1 MKINLKNPYGY
12 KICYTKK
19 GNKNHFIDDFHTHTY
34 KGAVKVKKIN
44 HKYTKKK
51 EKLTWYILP
60 ITKKE
65 VVNGIWKY
73 PF

>member
-1 MKINLKNPYGY
+1 MKVNLKNPYGY

-19 GNKNHFIDDFHTHTY
+19 GNKKNYIDDFHTYTY
-34 KGAVKVKKIN
+34 RRAVKVKQIN

-60 ITKKE
+60 IT
-65 VVNGIWKY
+65 
-73 PF
+73 